1 VADEPQ
7 KSIKK
12 PLWIDVHS
20 RFVFRSSSWA
30 RSLLLAEFAC
40 EACLLISSQF
50 LDLFPTNKEI
60 ESNTYS
66 SVWGSPQSLETNR
79 FVDFAASAARIMP
92 ISGGVGPFVPM
103 VEMTVCTLCFSK
115 SWVSSS
121 TS

>member
-1 VADEPQ
+1 M
-7 KSIKK
+7 KK

-20 RFVFRSSSWA
+20 RFVFRNSSWA

-40 EACLLISSQF
+40 DACLLIGSQF
-50 LDLFPTNKEI
+50 LDLFLTNKEI
-60 ESNTYS
+60 ESSTYS
-66 SVWGSPQSLETNR
+66 SVWGSPQSLVMNR
-79 FVDFAASAARIMP
+79 SVGLAASAARIMP
-92 ISGGVGPFVPM
+92 VSGGVGPFVPI